1 VAGLLSRGS
10 GHPPTGRHVTFSATD
25 IYRIVNG
32 KIVEE
37 WNTLEQV
44 DVLSQLEAA
53 PMTEQGEESQQ

>member
-1 VAGLLSRGS
+1 
-10 GHPPTGRHVTFSATD
+10 
-25 IYRIVNG
+25 
-32 KIVEE
+32 VEE